1 MFVVCDETAEQ
12 AKRTR
17 AEKGGKMKELLEQ
30 YNRIQAMAIGLRH
43 VNQDI
48 PGLVSDDAVE
58 VMINK
63 IGLRMNTLAHD
74 IISELQQ
81 EIDAAAKQPNE
92 PEQLGKPLWAV
103 IAAGEPDYEARSRG
117 IMGSTKYRMYFSK
130 EDALESIGDSIDKKI
145 VPVWGE

>member
-1 MFVVCDETAEQ
+1 
-12 AKRTR
+12 
-17 AEKGGKMKELLEQ
+17 MKELLEH

-48 PGLVSDDAVE
+48 PLVSDEAIQL
-58 VMINK
+58 INDQLNAK
-63 IGLRMNTLAHD
+63 LDSLAHQ
-74 IISELQQ
+74 ITNLIQNNPPE
-81 EIDAAAKQPNE
+81 E
-92 PEQLGKPLWAV
+92 PEPTHKPLWAV

-130 EDALESIGDSIDKKI
+130 LDALESIGDSIDKKV